1 MHPNTTN
8 STEKKNEL
16 EAEVLSFTE
25 GQALDYHNMG

>member
-8 STEKKNEL
+8 STEKNEL